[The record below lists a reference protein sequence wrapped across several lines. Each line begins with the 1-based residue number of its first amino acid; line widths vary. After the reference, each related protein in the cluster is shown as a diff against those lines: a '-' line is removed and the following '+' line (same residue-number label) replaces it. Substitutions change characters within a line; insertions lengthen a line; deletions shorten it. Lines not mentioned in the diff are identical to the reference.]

1 MGDSLICQAFFV
13 KQSAEVCSWQF
24 VNGIRQGANV
34 GPPLRARGDKM
45 FDKKKLKESV
55 Y

>member
-1 MGDSLICQAFFV
+1 MGDSFIFQVFFV
-13 KQSAEVCSWQF
+13 KQSAKVCSWQF

-45 FDKKKLKESV
+45 FDKKS
-55 Y
+55 